1 MTMSIAE
8 KLAQYLLE
16 IQAIK
21 LNPTEPFTWA
31 SGMRSPIYCDN
42 RLSLSYPPIRD
53 FIKQEFVDLVKDMN
67 FDGVAGVATA
77 GIPHGAL
84 LADALKVPF
93 IYVRSKAKGHGR
105 QNMIE
110 GDIQSVKRVLVVE
123 DLISTGGSCLQAVD
137 ALKNE
142 NIEVEHV
149 VALFTYELEKAT
161 VAFQNANIP
170 FTTISNYTA
179 LLEAA
184 SDIGYVN
191 QSELATLKNWNEDPK
206 AWSDKFIK

>member
-184 SDIGYVN
+184 SDSGYVN

>member
-1 MTMSIAE
+1 MSIAE

>member
-77 GIPHGAL
+77 GIPHGTL

-184 SDIGYVN
+184 SDSGYVN